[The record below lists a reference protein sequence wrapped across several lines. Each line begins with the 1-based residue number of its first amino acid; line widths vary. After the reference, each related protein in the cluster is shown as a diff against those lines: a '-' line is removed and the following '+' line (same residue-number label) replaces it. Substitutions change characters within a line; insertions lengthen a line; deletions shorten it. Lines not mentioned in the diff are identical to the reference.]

1 MSSISGKS
9 LSSPQVAFEEFSVA
23 KVARKGERR
32 QATPPMKSSF
42 TDDRKQRMWMFFS
55 LEN

>member
-9 LSSPQVAFEEFSVA
+9 LFSPQVTFEEFSVA

>member
-42 TDDRKQRMWMFFS
+42 TDDRKQRMWIFFS